1 MRSIES
7 NSTRAR
13 RLQHRLQINTFLIAI
28 PSRSLWALFY
38 GRLLRRTM
46 VAFTE
51 QSIPLGLKQLQN
63 FTSVLLVV
71 LLQCTVPHRIRLH
84 CFTQVP
90 LVTYLGIR
98 SAWNMVKFRN
108 CIQNL
113 WQKGLK
119 YPIRESWRFRGIL
132 NSVQTALILRF
143 LISEFLPW
151 SSSPRKLELNYPP
164 SHISVFILFL
174 PFLSSVTPKGWTI
187 LWPLWVDHTCD
198 CKNCGRFRQ
207 GR

>member
-1 MRSIES
+1 
-7 NSTRAR
+7 
-13 RLQHRLQINTFLIAI
+13 
-28 PSRSLWALFY
+28 
-38 GRLLRRTM
+38 M

-98 SAWNMVKFRN
+98 SARNMVKFRN

-113 WQKGLK
+113 WKKGLK

-132 NSVQTALILRF
+132 NSVQTALILQF

-151 SSSPRKLELNYPP
+151 SSSLRKLELNYPP
-164 SHISVFILFL
+164 SHISVFILFYRSCL
-174 PFLSSVTPKGWTI
+174 QLHQKDGQYSDLSGLTTHVIVRTAVAFVKVVNEKNMNPVSHKLLNCYCLLKANCLHTPKSHLIPSTA
-187 LWPLWVDHTCD
+187 
-198 CKNCGRFRQ
+198 F
-207 GR
+207 